1 MFTVATLAIMGLINM
16 VMVGLVNQGHEL
28 IPEPGQKSYDDGD
41 NEDNRQ
47 YMKIDTLMLMV
58 VKR

>member
-1 MFTVATLAIMGLINM
+1 M

-28 IPEPGQKSYDDGD
+28 IPESGQKSYNDGD

-47 YMKIDTLMLMV
+47 YMKIDALMLMV
-58 VKR
+58 AKR